1 MFCRLIGKR
10 FDIVPMTT
18 FSTLYNIRRN
28 GQIDEITYLPK
39 VLVYTK
45 LYDVFTKASTC
56 PNKEELIKEYDIAI
70 RKLTESGQIQAI
82 FDKYNYVE

>member
-1 MFCRLIGKR
+1 
-10 FDIVPMTT
+10 MTT